1 MRRKKLKEEEFY
13 HLINHGPCVLITSG
27 SLNRKEINVAP
38 IAWSTPLNDD
48 PPLVIICVA
57 SSHYT
62 SFLIE
67 KYKEFV
73 INVVGEKLLKAIK
86 ICGSIS
92 GKNINKFQKANLTP
106 QKSKCVNTPF
116 LKESIGHIECKL
128 YKKEIFSGVNLY
140 IGKVVHCEV
149 LENFYDKYLITEKA
163 KTPHHVGGNLFFLSG
178 KRKKLLTNL

>member
-1 MRRKKLKEEEFY
+1 MKRKRIPEEEFY

-27 SLNRKEINVAP
+27 SSDKKEINVAP
-38 IAWSTPLNDD
+38 IAWITPLNDE
-48 PPLVIICVA
+48 PPLLIICVA

-62 SFLIE
+62 SCLIN

-73 INVVGEKLLKAIK
+73 INIAGEKLLKAIG

-92 GKNINKFQKANLTP
+92 GRNTNKFIKAKLTP
-106 QKSKCVNTPF
+106 GKSKFVKTPF

-128 YKKEIFSGVNLY
+128 LKKLEFSGVNLY
-140 IGKVVHCEV
+140 VGKVIYCEV

-178 KRKKLLTNL
+178 KRKRYY